1 MFRYDEASAQVKG
14 LENQAI
20 QLSGEARDESKMA
33 AVMLKDITNMERG
46 IPSSL
51 KVATQSVLFPSS
63 QLHSVR
69 CLTAV
74 FSHHA

>member
-1 MFRYDEASAQVKG
+1 MFRYDEALAQVKG

-20 QLSGEARDESKMA
+20 KLSGEARDESKMA

-46 IPSSL
+46 IPSPL
-51 KVATQSVLFPSS
+51 EVEIQSVLFPLS

-69 CLTAV
+69 CQTAV